1 MNWQDA
7 TVAVFG
13 ILLVISLGLVLIWQ
27 IFKTGQVAIS
37 SEATKK
43 KEAQYEQAVADAAAA
58 HQVTANRLAE
68 LSEGV
73 QELRTRIA
81 SIERLL
87 RKVE

>member
-13 ILLVISLGLVLIWQ
+13 ILLVISLGSVLIWQ

-37 SEATKK
+37 SEAEKK
-43 KEAQYEQAVADAAAA
+43 KAAEINQAIADSTAAQ
-58 HQVTANRLAE
+58 QVTAARLAE

-73 QELRTRIA
+73 QELRTRVA
-81 SIERLL
+81 AIEQLL
-87 RKVE
+87 REVE